1 MTIKN
6 KLLIL
11 TSAIILISIL
21 SVIIFIYFISKN
33 HLNNNIELRANL
45 YKQNFL
51 SLLEI
56 EKNKLNIILLD
67 YAHWNELG
75 DNAVIKKDEEW
86 IKENLYPWVNE
97 HFGFDLV
104 LLLKSNGEIIINS
117 FVDDLKYSNFIL
129 GDDKTRTGFYVSNR
143 GLILY
148 STSGVYDND
157 SVKFYNAYLT
167 FGYLINEEI
176 LKNYKEILDMEI
188 QLITE
193 NYIISTDPSLNKF
206 ALREEKKQYQYI
218 NNYICTFLPLFDE
231 NGEKIAE
238 FHIHKFDDIPNKII
252 NSIYYG
258 ILIATIITLI
268 SAFVI
273 NILIVFNILKP
284 LIKFESVAKKIAEGS
299 YDIKLNFERK
309 DEIGN
314 LARSFKKMVEKIS
327 FRERELKNEREKLIE
342 SSYRDP
348 LTEIYNRK
356 YFIEYVEKL
365 INENRKFSIVFLDLD
380 NFKLIDDVLGHKTG
394 DEILKKIAKWFQNN
408 LRKDD
413 IVARYGGDEFCFILH
428 NVDKKK
434 SGEIVDR
441 LYKLFTLESFYPEE
455 IPIGFSFGIATY
467 PDDADNLDKLLTIA
481 DTKMYK
487 MKELR
492 LKKEQ

>member
-6 KLLIL
+6 KLLII
-11 TSAIILISIL
+11 TSLIILISIL
-21 SVIIFIYFISKN
+21 SVIVFIYFIAKN

-45 YKQNFL
+45 YKQNFV
-51 SLLEI
+51 SLLQI
-56 EKNKLNIILLD
+56 EKNKLNITLLD
-67 YAHWNELG
+67 YAHWDELG
-75 DNAVIKKDEEW
+75 ENAVIKKDNEW

-104 LLLKSNGEIIINS
+104 LLVKNDGEVIINS
-117 FVDDLKYSNFIL
+117 FVNSLEYSNFIL
-129 GDDKTRTGFYVSNR
+129 KKEKSKTGFYVSNR

-148 STSGVYDND
+148 ATSGVYDND
-157 SVKFYNAYLT
+157 EKKFYNAYLT
-167 FGYLINEEI
+167 FGYLINEEV
-176 LKNYKEILDMEI
+176 LKNYKDILDMEI

-193 NYIISTDPSLNKF
+193 NYIISTDSKLKVF
-206 ALREEKKQYQYI
+206 ALKEEKKTYQYI
-218 NNYICTFLPLFDE
+218 DNYICTFLPLFDE

-238 FHIHKFDDIPNKII
+238 FHIHKFDDIPKKII
-252 NSIYYG
+252 NSIYFG

-273 NILIVFNILKP
+273 NILIVLNILKP
-284 LIKFESVAKKIAEGS
+284 LIRFERVAKKIAEGS
-299 YDIKLNFERK
+299 YDIKLNFDRK

-327 FRERELKNEREKLIE
+327 FRERELKNDREKLME

-365 INENRKFSIVFLDLD
+365 INEKRKFSIVFLDLD

-394 DEILKKIAKWFQNN
+394 DEILKKIAMWFHNN

-428 NVDKKK
+428 DVDKKK

-467 PDDADNLDKLLTIA
+467 PDDADSLDKLLILA

-492 LKKEQ
+492 LKKE

>member
-6 KLLIL
+6 KLLII
-11 TSAIILISIL
+11 TSLIILISIL
-21 SVIIFIYFISKN
+21 SVIVFIYFIAKN
-33 HLNNNIELRANL
+33 NLNNNIELRANL
-45 YKQNFL
+45 YKQNFV

-56 EKNKLNIILLD
+56 EKNKLNITLLD
-67 YAHWNELG
+67 YANWDEVG
-75 DNAVIKKDEEW
+75 ENAVIKKDNEW
-86 IKENLYPWVNE
+86 IKENLYPWVYE

-104 LLLKSNGEIIINS
+104 LLVKNDGEVIINS
-117 FVDDLKYSNFIL
+117 FVNSLEYSNFIL
-129 GDDKTRTGFYVSNR
+129 KKEKSKTGFYVSNR

-148 STSGVYDND
+148 ATSGVYDND
-157 SVKFYNAYLT
+157 GKKFYNAYLT
-167 FGYLINEEI
+167 FGYLINEEV
-176 LKNYKEILDMEI
+176 LKNYKDILDMEI

-193 NYIISTDPSLNKF
+193 NYTISTDLKLNKF
-206 ALREEKKQYQYI
+206 ALKEEKKPYQYI
-218 NNYICTFLPLFDE
+218 DNYICTFLPLFDE

-238 FHIHKFDDIPNKII
+238 FHIHKFDDMPNKII
-252 NSIYYG
+252 KSIYLG
-258 ILIATIITLI
+258 ILTATIITLI

-273 NILIVFNILKP
+273 NILIVLNILKP
-284 LIKFESVAKKIAEGS
+284 LTRFESVAKTIAEGS
-299 YDIKLNFERK
+299 YDIKLNFDRK

-314 LARSFKKMVEKIS
+314 LARSFIKMVEKIS
-327 FRERELKNEREKLIE
+327 FRERELKNEREKLMI

-365 INENRKFSIVFLDLD
+365 INEKRKFSIVFLDLD

-394 DEILKKIAKWFQNN
+394 DEILKKIAIWFHNN

-428 NVDKKK
+428 DVDNKK

-441 LYKLFTLESFYPEE
+441 LYKLFTLESFYPED

-467 PDDADNLDKLLTIA
+467 PDDADNLDKLLTLA

-492 LKKEQ
+492 LKKE

>member
-6 KLLIL
+6 KLLII
-11 TSAIILISIL
+11 TSLIILISIL
-21 SVIIFIYFISKN
+21 SVIVFIYFIAKN

-45 YKQNFL
+45 YKQNFV
-51 SLLEI
+51 SLLQI
-56 EKNKLNIILLD
+56 EKNKLNITLLD
-67 YAHWNELG
+67 YAHWDELG
-75 DNAVIKKDEEW
+75 ENAVIKKDNEW

-104 LLLKSNGEIIINS
+104 LLVKNDGEVIINS
-117 FVDDLKYSNFIL
+117 FVNSLEYSNFIL
-129 GDDKTRTGFYVSNR
+129 KKEKSKTGFYVSNR

-148 STSGVYDND
+148 ATSGVYDND
-157 SVKFYNAYLT
+157 EKKFYNAYLT
-167 FGYLINEEI
+167 FGYLINEEV
-176 LKNYKEILDMEI
+176 LKNYKDILDMEI

-193 NYIISTDPSLNKF
+193 NYIISTDSKLKVF
-206 ALREEKKQYQYI
+206 ALKEEKKTYQYI
-218 NNYICTFLPLFDE
+218 DNYICTFLPLFDE

-238 FHIHKFDDIPNKII
+238 FHIHKFDDIPKKII
-252 NSIYYG
+252 NSIYFG

-273 NILIVFNILKP
+273 NILIVLNILKP
-284 LIKFESVAKKIAEGS
+284 LIRFERVAKKIAEGS
-299 YDIKLNFERK
+299 YDIKLNFDRK

-327 FRERELKNEREKLIE
+327 FRERELKNDREKLME

-365 INENRKFSIVFLDLD
+365 INEKRKFSIVFLDLD

-394 DEILKKIAKWFQNN
+394 DEILKKIAMWFHNN

-428 NVDKKK
+428 DVDKKK

-467 PDDADNLDKLLTIA
+467 PDDADSLDKLLTLA

-492 LKKEQ
+492 LKKE

>member
-11 TSAIILISIL
+11 TSLIILVSIL
-21 SVIIFIYFISKN
+21 SVIVFIYFIAKN

-45 YKQNFL
+45 YKQNL
-51 SLLEI
+51 ISLLEI

-67 YAHWNELG
+67 YAHWDELG
-75 DNAVIKKDEEW
+75 ENAVIKKDNEW
-86 IKENLYPWVNE
+86 IKENLYPWVKN

-104 LLLKSNGEIIINS
+104 LLVKSDGEVIINS
-117 FVDDLKYSNFIL
+117 FGDSLDYSEFIW
-129 GDDKTRTGFYVSNR
+129 DKNEVNVGYYVTNK

-148 STSGVYDND
+148 ATSGVFDN
-157 SVKFYNAYLT
+157 VGEKFYNAYLT
-167 FGYLINEEI
+167 FGYLINGKV
-176 LKNYKEILDMEI
+176 LKNFKDILDMEI

-193 NYIISTDPSLNKF
+193 KYIISTDPHLKEF
-206 ALREEKKQYQYI
+206 LLKEEKKPYQYFDS
-218 NNYICTFLPLFDE
+218 YICTFLPLI
-231 NGEKIAE
+231 NQRGEKIAE

-273 NILIVFNILKP
+273 NMLIVFNILKP
-284 LIKFESVAKKIAEGS
+284 LIRFESVAKKIAEGS
-299 YDIKLNFERK
+299 YDVKLNFNRK

-314 LARSFKKMVEKIS
+314 LARSFKKMIEKVS
-327 FRERELKNEREKLIE
+327 FRENELKSEREKLIE

-394 DEILKKIAKWFQNN
+394 DEILKKIAMWFQNN

-428 NVDKKK
+428 DVDKKK

-492 LKKEQ
+492 LKKGK